1 MGRALRS
8 ETEPHQ
14 KKFRG
19 GRVGEIFSRVD
30 RSLRIVNDHRK
41 VGAEFERQKA
51 VPGAPL
57 FELCSELRVTARRV
71 HAKEVST
78 LGYIQLT
85 LIVLS
90 EINCLEGTGVP
101 WSRLQSMC
109 GGTSTCDIPARVK

>member
-78 LGYIQLT
+78 LGYIQLIPT
-85 LIVLS
+85 LVLIVLS

-101 WSRLQSMC
+101 WSRLQQ
-109 GGTSTCDIPARVK
+109 